1 MQEKMTIHPNLE
13 LTYQAQCDC
22 CEKETEVYVIW
33 EKKLCLFCIS
43 LAVDILFREVGEN
56 KQTLIH

>member
-1 MQEKMTIHPNLE
+1 MQEKMTIRPTLE

-43 LAVDILFREVGEN
+43 LAVDILFREIGER
-56 KQTLIH
+56 KQAINH